1 MIKMQRWEKEKMED
15 NIEKVLRIKIE
26 DTAVFEQ
33 IMAEFLHI
41 ESFESTAVNQKIIKD
56 TYYDNANKDLFL
68 AGFEYSIRKEENGSL
83 AILNQ
88 RNLKKQ
94 INFIQE
100 KKEWRVRIEKS
111 APNNAFLKEDA
122 IKKVLEKVAGGNEL
136 AIIFQSSFTRKKINL
151 LKDNET
157 WIEIDGDQGEIW
169 IDDLKKPIFQLQFKL
184 KNGNIIDLLKL
195 AAVIIKK
202 YSLKIDRKSKYER
215 GLELLGIDLEEGH
228 PKAQLKIK
236 QKDCTSDVA
245 QRILEFCIN
254 EISNA
259 YTYFST
265 HLEDPESTHQIRV
278 KIRKSRAILAFF
290 KPLFEDEKYGE
301 EQEKLRKTGLEFSE
315 LRQLD
320 VILEEIEKIEN
331 TSIIPVDELAFLKN
345 RLIGKRKEA
354 LITLSAYLQHNYL
367 TLTVLDF
374 WIWLLDEPWS
384 DSAWLDLSI
393 EKYIDEELKRWLKK
407 VNKGMKKMDVKNKEN
422 IHKVRIRSKKL
433 RYIMELLSPILAKK
447 SKELIAEFE
456 NIQDD
461 LGYFHDVYMNKEL
474 LEQLL
479 AESAEKQLHYE
490 AGIMIGW
497 LTLQGN
503 IKMEKYR

>member
-1 MIKMQRWEKEKMED
+1 MKD
-15 NIEKVLRIKIE
+15 NMEKVLSLRIE
-26 DTAVFEQ
+26 DIKVFEQ
-33 IMAEFLHI
+33 IMQELLYI

-68 AGFEYSIRKEENGSL
+68 AGFEYSIRKEESGSL

-100 KKEWRVRIEKS
+100 KKEWSVRIEKS
-111 APNNAFLKEDA
+111 APNNAFLKEDS
-122 IKKVLEKVAGGNEL
+122 ITKVLEKVAGGNEL

-151 LKDNET
+151 LNDNET

-169 IDDLKKPIFQLQFKL
+169 IDDLKKPVVQLQLKL
-184 KNGNIIDLLKL
+184 KKGNSIDLLKL
-195 AAVIIKK
+195 AAVIIQKHG
-202 YSLKIDRKSKYER
+202 LTIDQKSKYEQ
-215 GLELLGIDLEEGH
+215 GLELLGIDLEERH

-236 QKDCTSDVA
+236 PKDSISDVA
-245 QRILEFCIN
+245 EKSMEFCIN

-259 YTYFST
+259 YTYLSM

-278 KIRKSRAILAFF
+278 KIRKIRAILAFF
-290 KPLFEDEKYGE
+290 KPLFENEKYCE
-301 EQEKLRKTGLEFSE
+301 QQEKLRKIGLEFSA

-320 VILEEIEKIEN
+320 VILEEIEEIEN
-331 TSIIPVDELAFLKN
+331 TSIISLDELAFLKN
-345 RLIGKRKEA
+345 KLIDKREEA
-354 LITLSAYLQHNYL
+354 LKLLSVYLQHNYL
-367 TLTVLDF
+367 TLTVLNF

-407 VNKGMKKMDVKNKEN
+407 INKGIKKMDMNNKEN
-422 IHKVRIRSKKL
+422 IHKVRIRGKKL
-433 RYIMELLSPILAKK
+433 RYIMELLSPILDKK
-447 SKELIAEFE
+447 SRELIAEFE
-456 NIQDD
+456 NLQDD

-479 AESAEKQLHYE
+479 AESAEKQLPYE
-490 AGIMIGW
+490 AGVMIGW
-497 LTLQGN
+497 QTLQGN
-503 IKMEKYR
+503 IKMKKYL